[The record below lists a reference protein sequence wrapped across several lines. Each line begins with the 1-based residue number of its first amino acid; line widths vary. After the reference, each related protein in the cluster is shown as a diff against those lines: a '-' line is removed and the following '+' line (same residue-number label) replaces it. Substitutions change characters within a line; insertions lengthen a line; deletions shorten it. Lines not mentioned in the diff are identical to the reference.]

1 MVFFL
6 GKKLEGKWNDMKEYC
21 GKKDEV
27 EFVASCLGAADMD
40 LSSWVFDPNRTL
52 SL

>member
-1 MVFFL
+1 
-6 GKKLEGKWNDMKEYC
+6 MKEYC

-40 LSSWVFDPNRTL
+40 LSS
-52 SL
+52 